1 MLISLKHKL
10 AFLAVPKTGTT
21 AIEAA
26 MHKHADI
33 VFRGDP
39 KAKHMPAPKF
49 EAMMRPY
56 LESIG
61 ASGIQTLAVMREPL
75 DHLLSWY
82 FYRRRIDG
90 SKKQDIAKS
99 TSHVTL
105 EAFLEGWLSEDPPPF
120 ARMNPQSF
128 FLCSRE
134 RIEESS
140 GAEVKPMVNL
150 IFAYE
155 NMDAVMEF
163 VARRLGT
170 TIEVER
176 RNISK
181 REAVEIPAR
190 LRARLETR
198 LANDIALHKR
208 VLAGEFYPDP
218 AGPAY
223 MAKATALNQ
232 RKRMAKNAA
241 AQGMSGAA

>member
-26 MHKHADI
+26 LAKHATI
-33 VFRGDP
+33 SFGGPARI
-39 KAKHMPAPKF
+39 KHMSAPKF
-49 EAMMRPY
+49 ETMLRPY
-56 LESIG
+56 LVGVG
-61 ASGIQTLAVMREPL
+61 ASDVQTMAIMRDPI
-75 DHLLSWY
+75 DHLQSWY
-82 FYRRRIDG
+82 FYRRRLDE
-90 SKKQDIAKS
+90 SRPHKLQNS
-99 TSHVTL
+99 TRDVTL
-105 EAFLEGWLSEDPPPF
+105 EAFLEGWLSDEPPPF
-120 ARMNPQSF
+120 ARISPQSL

-134 RIEESS
+134 RMERSS

-155 NMDAVMEF
+155 NMHDALSFLSE
-163 VARRLGT
+163 RLRT

-181 REAVEIPAR
+181 REAVEIPAG
-190 LRARLETR
+190 LRARLENR

-218 AGPAY
+218 AD
-223 MAKATALNQ
+223 MAKAKARKQ
-232 RKRMAKNAA
+232 RKRMAKEAA
-241 AQGMSGAA
+241 AQGIGGAA